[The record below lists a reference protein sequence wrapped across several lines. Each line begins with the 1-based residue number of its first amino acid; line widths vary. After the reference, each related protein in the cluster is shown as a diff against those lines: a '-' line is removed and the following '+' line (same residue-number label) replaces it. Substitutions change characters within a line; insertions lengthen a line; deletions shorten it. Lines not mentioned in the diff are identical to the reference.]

1 MSVSL
6 TGASGPE
13 GLTDAVATALDP
25 VLGPQLDEFEVVA
38 EVGPEPPEAVELTD
52 AQRFLQHGA

>member
-1 MSVSL
+1 MTTGPLPEVLVGSV
-6 TGASGPE
+6 
-13 GLTDAVATALDP
+13 TDALDP
-25 VLGPQLDEFEVVA
+25 VLGPQLDGFEVVV